1 MDMDPTPVAPIGG
14 PDKSSTGME
23 ANVAAGVS
31 LLAGWITGLIF
42 FLIEKDSKFVKFY
55 ALQAIGL
62 SVVMIAAAV
71 LNFIPILGQIA
82 YGVIGLGVFIMWIV
96 CLINAFGGKVFKVP
110 VVGNFAAQ
118 QVGL

>member
-1 MDMDPTPVAPIGG
+1 MDVDPIPVAPVGG
-14 PDKSSTGME
+14 PDKSSTGMD

-31 LLAGWITGLIF
+31 LIAGWITGLIF

-82 YGVIGLGVFIMWIV
+82 YAVIGLGVFIMWII
-96 CLINAFGGKVFKVP
+96 CLINAFGGKVFRIP
-110 VVGNFAAQ
+110 VIGDFAAK
-118 QVGL
+118 QV